1 MSSSGGNLL
10 EDAEIA
16 HVNECDNYL
25 EEFQMMKEE
34 NNYSVWRGIDAI
46 TVDRFSHC
54 VAVQFEV
61 FGRRRSCMF
70 VPVWKWPVACSKV
83 W

>member
-34 NNYSVWRGIDAI
+34 NNYSV
-46 TVDRFSHC
+46 
-54 VAVQFEV
+54 
-61 FGRRRSCMF
+61 
-70 VPVWKWPVACSKV
+70 
-83 W
+83 

>member
-10 EDAEIA
+10 EDAEIAAEIA

-34 NNYSVWRGIDAI
+34 NNYSV
-46 TVDRFSHC
+46 
-54 VAVQFEV
+54 
-61 FGRRRSCMF
+61 
-70 VPVWKWPVACSKV
+70 
-83 W
+83 